1 MSNFLRRKVKRSELF
16 VNIVVLLFGIGIG
29 LFLLVPKVTQ
39 ASIYEPTTYTISSYD
54 YVWNLFFM
62 NGIPDI
68 HHNDTVTISYGKE
81 SNMDIIKPAEVTSAI
96 AKLYYVSENGERHFE
111 YLLYDPS
118 RNIVPSAYQW
128 TRGGQYEVDV
138 YGYLGTATLETY
150 LTTMKFTVVLRGA
163 AAPTCIFTATPSTI
177 APKTGQVTTLEWT
190 STNATAATIDQEV
203 GVVGTSGTVTVSP
216 NATTTYTAHFTGEGG
231 TAICQVTVNVPDPVV
246 PLLHERA
253 AAYARTL
260 VNHTEAYLWGGKGWD
275 YDLREFTTAERI
287 LSGYTYV
294 NPDTGG
300 KTNGVGVDCSGL
312 ITWAYNR
319 ANNPTADFSDNYIRY
334 VNADGLFRDFQSD
347 SIEETEIRAGD
358 TMTFDWDSDGRMD
371 HVAMYVGESGGY
383 DVVNAGSERVGIIQQ
398 KLDSYS
404 GLQGFAGYRR
414 IHQADVAFAV
424 TTGSPVDLE
433 VIDPDGNTLSADTVT
448 ASEQEYLREI
458 PSELYYL
465 ELTQGHDGRPEDTI
479 FSPKAKNGT
488 YVIKVIPEVGA
499 SPDATYSLTVELNGV
514 KTKVVD
520 SETID
525 TIAPSGF
532 LLTVMEGEVQAL
544 APTIKVE
551 LEALYRTIS
560 ELTLSSER
568 RKKNLLAS
576 IESAL
581 VWFEKNRTDQ
591 IVRKITKVQNDTN
604 RHLANEIS
612 PETLAVINQKI
623 TALLGA
629 LQI

>member
-1 MSNFLRRKVKRSELF
+1 MRNNFWRERVSVIRDN
-16 VNIVVLLFGIGIG
+16 VILLFIVIAGF
-29 LFLLVPKVTQ
+29 FLVVPQVTQ

-81 SNMDIIKPAEVTSAI
+81 SNMDIIKPAEVTSAT
-96 AKLYYVSENGERHFE
+96 ARLYYVSENGERRFE

-118 RNIVPSAYQW
+118 RNIVPRAYQW

-177 APKTGQVTTLEWT
+177 APKTGQFTTLEWT
-190 STNATAATIDQEV
+190 STNATTATINQEV

-246 PLLHERA
+246 PPLHERA

-294 NPDTGG
+294 NPDTGA
-300 KTNGVGVDCSGL
+300 KANGVGVDCSGL

-319 ANNPTADFSDNYIRY
+319 ANDPSADFNSNYIKY
-334 VNADGLFRDFQSD
+334 VNADGLFREYQSD
-347 SIEETEIRAGD
+347 PVEEAEIRAGD
-358 TMTFDWDSDGRMD
+358 TMTFDWNNDGRMD

-383 DVVNAGSERVGIIQQ
+383 DVVNAGSPVVGIIQRKNSDY
-398 KLDSYS
+398 KLTP
-404 GLQGFAGYRR
+404 GFAGYRR

-433 VIDPDGNTLSADTVT
+433 VIDPDGNVLSADTVT
-448 ASEQEYLREI
+448 ASEQEYIREI
-458 PSELYYL
+458 PGELYYL
-465 ELTQGHDGRPEDTI
+465 ELTQGHDGRPEDTVI
-479 FSPKAKNGT
+479 SPKAKNGT
-488 YVIKVIPEVGA
+488 YVIKVIPEASA

-520 SETID
+520 NEAID
-525 TIAPSGF
+525 TIQSSGF
-532 LLTVMEGEVQAL
+532 TLKVMDGKVQTLGPA
-544 APTIKVE
+544 IKGQ
-551 LEALYRTIS
+551 LEELYRTI
-560 ELTLSSER
+560 EGVTLSSER
-568 RKKNLLAS
+568 RKQNLLAS

-581 VWFEKNRTDQ
+581 VWYEKNRTDQ
-591 IVRKITKVQNDTN
+591 IVRKITKLQNDTN
-604 RHLANEIS
+604 RHIANEIS
-612 PETLAVINQKI
+612 SEELAVINQQI
-623 TALLGA
+623 DALLQI